1 MRKYIFA
8 TLLILCATFAQA
20 RDNGQWEN
28 SDPAVKEWYRTLM
41 RPDVPDMSCC
51 GEADAYYCDIIHIRE
66 GKTYCTITDDRDD
79 APLRRPH
86 IDIGTEILIPPEKLK
101 YDRGNPTG
109 HSILFVGTSNG
120 YHFAFCFVQTWGG

>member
-1 MRKYIFA
+1 MKYIFA

-28 SDPAVKEWYRTLM
+28 SDPAVKEWYSTLM

-51 GEADAYYCDIIHIRE
+51 GEADAYYCDIIHVRE
-66 GKTYCTITDDRDD
+66 DKTYCTITDDRDD

-101 YDRGNPTG
+101 YDKGNPTG
-109 HSILFVGTSNG
+109 HSIVFLSTHGFP
-120 YHFAFCFVQTWGG
+120 YCFVQTWGG